1 MQRLIIYTYYI
12 TWLILA
18 KGFLSAK
25 SSSNLSDL
33 SQKLLRTMPESSST
47 ARAPHSQQECLVFKR
62 AAVSTSSNLVS
73 STSKLPFKIS
83 YLGSSNP
90 SEKREVTPKKLPT
103 KPARLISRSLGP
115 RLLDMSSISSISDVQ
130 VLQQPEG
137 CPSYHTLRSCLAE
150 AVEQGTWKKLLGIV
164 SRLRETFCCCFLG
177 EIFQKLQGQ
186 LELRMTCA

>member
-1 MQRLIIYTYYI
+1 
-12 TWLILA
+12 
-18 KGFLSAK
+18 
-25 SSSNLSDL
+25 
-33 SQKLLRTMPESSST
+33 MPESSST
-47 ARAPHSQQECLVFKR
+47 ARAPHSQQECLVFKH

-73 STSKLPFKIS
+73 SISIPFKS

-90 SEKREVTPKKLPT
+90 SEKREGTPKKLPT

-150 AVEQGTWKKLLGIV
+150 AVEHVEQGTWKELLGIV
-164 SRLRETFCCCFLG
+164 SRLRETFCCCFFVGNLSKAAG
-177 EIFQKLQGQ
+177 SV
-186 LELRMTCA
+186 RT

>member
-1 MQRLIIYTYYI
+1 
-12 TWLILA
+12 
-18 KGFLSAK
+18 
-25 SSSNLSDL
+25 
-33 SQKLLRTMPESSST
+33 MPESSST
-47 ARAPHSQQECLVFKR
+47 ARAPHSQQECLVFKH

-73 STSKLPFKIS
+73 STRKLPFKS

-115 RLLDMSSISSISDVQ
+115 RLLHMSSISSISDVQ

-164 SRLRETFCCCFLG
+164 SRLRETFCCCFFCW

-186 LELRMTCA
+186 LELRMTWA